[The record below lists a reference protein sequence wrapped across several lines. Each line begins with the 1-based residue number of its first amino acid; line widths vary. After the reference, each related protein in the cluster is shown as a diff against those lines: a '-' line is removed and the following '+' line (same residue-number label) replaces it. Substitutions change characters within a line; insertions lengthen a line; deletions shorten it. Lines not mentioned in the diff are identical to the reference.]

1 MVAAS
6 PAGLSLNMAN
16 PQRPSAVSSAFDD
29 ILAKG
34 KKRLDDLHV
43 RQQPAAGSFTVA
55 RTQPSHGWPAASTG
69 TAAAAA
75 QLDPD
80 SPAVRQLNERFGDN
94 WRFEVA
100 EQQRDGD
107 EAIVL
112 GRLILGKDGAV
123 RTQFGRATIG
133 AKPVVGATGGHKFQ
147 LGAGGETDERDAF
160 RRAAEAAL
168 ISCTELG

>member
-6 PAGLSLNMAN
+6 AAGLSLNMAH
-16 PQRPSAVSSAFDD
+16 PQRPSGLSSAFDD
-29 ILAKG
+29 MLAKS
-34 KKRLDDLHV
+34 KKRFDDLYV
-43 RQQPAAGSFTVA
+43 RQQPAAASFTVA
-55 RTQPSHGWPAASTG
+55 QTRPGSGWPTVLAG
-69 TAAAAA
+69 IAAAA
-75 QLDPD
+75 QLDPE
-80 SPAVRQLNERFGDN
+80 SPAVRQLNERFGGD

-133 AKPVVGATGGHKFQ
+133 AKPVAGASGGVTFQ
-147 LGAGGETDERDAF
+147 LGAGGDTDERDAF
-160 RRAAEAAL
+160 RRATQAAL
-168 ISCTELG
+168 INCVELG